1 MMNIQEFTQEACTEI
16 AKVLGCEVQYKE
28 VEKLNGAKHYGL
40 IILEPGCNVAPTLYL
55 EPFFDMYLYTKNWKD
70 TVGRIIR
77 AYQADSFPKRLDMG
91 WFKDFEKVR
100 GRIFHK
106 LVNFEANTELLEDIP
121 YTRYLDFAI
130 IYCIYY
136 KDDEIGSGS
145 ILIHNSHLE
154 AWGCTTQDLA
164 RLAEENTPR
173 IFPLA
178 ISTMGNVL
186 RECLG
191 DMEDLPP
198 DEEDIPAPMYIMT
211 NEAKTNGA
219 ITILYPNA
227 LKNLADRIHS
237 DVVILPS
244 SVHEVILLPLQRDHN
259 VKELRDAVYEINRRE
274 LDRED
279 FLSDNV
285 YLYRRDT
292 GSIEI
297 ADGGS
302 FDGKE

>member
-1 MMNIQEFTQEACTEI
+1 MMNIQEFTQKACTDI
-16 AKVLGCEVQYKE
+16 TKILGCEVQYKE
-28 VEKLNGAKHYGL
+28 VEKLNGAKHYSL
-40 IILEPGCNVAPTLYL
+40 IILEPGSNIAPTLYL
-55 EPFFDMYLYTKNWKD
+55 EPFFDMYLHTKNWKG
-70 TVGRIIR
+70 TVDRIIR

-100 GRIFHK
+100 GLIFHK
-106 LVNFEANTELLEDIP
+106 LVNFETNTELLEDIP

-130 IYCIYY
+130 IYCVYY

-164 RLAEENTPR
+164 RLSEENTPR
-173 IFPLA
+173 LYPLA
-178 ISTMGNVL
+178 VSTMENVL
-186 RECLG
+186 QECMADTEEL
-191 DMEDLPP
+191 LPIG
-198 DEEDIPAPMYIMT
+198 EIPVPMHIMT
-211 NEAKTNGA
+211 NTEKANGA
-219 ITILYPNA
+219 ITILYQDA
-227 LKNLADRIHS
+227 LKNFADRIHS

-244 SVHEVILLPLQRDHN
+244 SVHEVILLPLREDGDF
-259 VKELRDAVYEINRRE
+259 KEFRNMVCEVNRSG
-274 LDRED
+274 LARED

-297 ADGGS
+297 TDGGS

>member
-16 AKVLGCEVQYKE
+16 AKILGREVQYKE

-55 EPFFDMYLYTKNWKD
+55 EPFFDMNLYTKNWTD

-100 GRIFHK
+100 ELIFYK
-106 LVNFEANTELLEDIP
+106 LVNFEANKALLEDIP
-121 YTRYLDFAI
+121 YTRHLDFAI
-130 IYCIYY
+130 IYCVYY

-164 RLAEENTPR
+164 GLAEKNTPQLCP
-173 IFPLA
+173 IA
-178 ISTMGNVL
+178 VSTMMNVL
-186 RECLG
+186 QECG
-191 DMEDLPP
+191 ADT
-198 DEEDIPAPMYIMT
+198 EELSLCEETPVPMHIMT
-211 NEAKTNGA
+211 NEAKVSGA
-219 ITILYPNA
+219 ITILYQDA
-227 LKNLADRIHS
+227 LKNFADSIHS

-244 SVHEVILLPLQRDHN
+244 SVHEVILLPLQEEEGFQ
-259 VKELRDAVYEINRRE
+259 ELRNMVYEVNRSQ
-274 LDRED
+274 LARED
-279 FLSDNV
+279 FLSDNI

-292 GSIEI
+292 DCIEI
-297 ADGGS
+297 V
-302 FDGKE
+302 

>member
-1 MMNIQEFTQEACTEI
+1 MNIQEFTQEACTEI
-16 AKVLGCEVQYKE
+16 AKILGREVQYKE

-40 IILEPGCNVAPTLYL
+40 IILEPGYNVAPTLYL
-55 EPFFDMYLYTKNWKD
+55 EPFFDMNLYTKNWTD

-100 GRIFHK
+100 ELVCHK
-106 LVNFEANTELLEDIP
+106 LVNFKANKALLEDIP
-121 YTRYLDFAI
+121 YIRYLDFAI

-164 RLAEENTPR
+164 RLAKENTPR
-173 IFPLA
+173 LYPLA
-178 ISTMGNVL
+178 VSTMENVL
-186 RECLG
+186 QECMA
-191 DMEDLPP
+191 DT
-198 DEEDIPAPMYIMT
+198 EELSSVGEIPIPMHIMT
-211 NEAKTNGA
+211 NTEKANGA
-219 ITILYPNA
+219 ITILYQNA
-227 LKNLADRIHS
+227 LKNFAERIHS

-244 SVHEVILLPLQRDHN
+244 SVHEVILLPLREDDDFREFRN
-259 VKELRDAVYEINRRE
+259 MVCEVNRSG
-274 LDRED
+274 LARED

-292 GSIEI
+292 CSIEI
-297 ADGGS
+297 V
-302 FDGKE
+302 

>member
-1 MMNIQEFTQEACTEI
+1 MNIQEFTQEACTEI
-16 AKVLGCEVQYKE
+16 AKILGREVQYKE

-40 IILEPGCNVAPTLYL
+40 IILEPGYNVAPTLYL
-55 EPFFDMYLYTKNWKD
+55 EPFFDMYLYTKNWTD

-100 GRIFHK
+100 ELVCHK
-106 LVNFEANTELLEDIP
+106 LVNFKANKALLEDIP
-121 YTRYLDFAI
+121 YIRYLDFAI

-164 RLAEENTPR
+164 RLAKENTPR
-173 IFPLA
+173 LYPLA
-178 ISTMGNVL
+178 VSTMENVL
-186 RECLG
+186 QECMA
-191 DMEDLPP
+191 DT
-198 DEEDIPAPMYIMT
+198 EELSSVGEIPIPMHIMT
-211 NEAKTNGA
+211 NTEKANGA
-219 ITILYPNA
+219 ITILYQNA
-227 LKNLADRIHS
+227 LKNFAERIHS

-244 SVHEVILLPLQRDHN
+244 SIEISVHEVILLPLREDDDFREFRN
-259 VKELRDAVYEINRRE
+259 MVCEVNRSG
-274 LDRED
+274 LARED

-292 GSIEI
+292 CSIEI
-297 ADGGS
+297 V
-302 FDGKE
+302 

>member
-1 MMNIQEFTQEACTEI
+1 MNIQEFTQEACTEI
-16 AKVLGCEVQYKE
+16 AKILGREVQYKE

-55 EPFFDMYLYTKNWKD
+55 EPFFDMYLYTKNWTD

-100 GRIFHK
+100 ELVCHK
-106 LVNFEANTELLEDIP
+106 LVNFKANKALLEDIP
-121 YTRYLDFAI
+121 YIRYLDFAI
-130 IYCIYY
+130 IYCVYY

-173 IFPLA
+173 LYPLA
-178 ISTMGNVL
+178 VSTMENVL
-186 RECLG
+186 QECMA
-191 DMEDLPP
+191 DTEELPP
-198 DEEDIPAPMYIMT
+198 IEEIPIPMHIMT
-211 NEAKTNGA
+211 NTEKANGA
-219 ITILYPNA
+219 ITILYQNA
-227 LKNLADRIHS
+227 LKNFAERIHS

-244 SVHEVILLPLQRDHN
+244 SVHEVILLPLREDDDFREFRN
-259 VKELRDAVYEINRRE
+259 MVCEVNRSG
-274 LDRED
+274 LARED

-292 GSIEI
+292 CSIEI
-297 ADGGS
+297 V
-302 FDGKE
+302 

>member
-1 MMNIQEFTQEACTEI
+1 MNIQEFTQEACTEI
-16 AKVLGCEVQYKE
+16 AKILGREVQYKE

-40 IILEPGCNVAPTLYL
+40 IILEPGYNVAPTLYL
-55 EPFFDMYLYTKNWKD
+55 EPFFDMYLYTKNWTD

-100 GRIFHK
+100 ELVCHK
-106 LVNFEANTELLEDIP
+106 LVNFKANKALLEDIP
-121 YTRYLDFAI
+121 YIRYLDFAI

-164 RLAEENTPR
+164 RLAKENTPR
-173 IFPLA
+173 LYPLA
-178 ISTMGNVL
+178 VSTMENVL
-186 RECLG
+186 QECMA
-191 DMEDLPP
+191 DT
-198 DEEDIPAPMYIMT
+198 EELSSVGEIPIPMHIMT
-211 NEAKTNGA
+211 NTEKANGA
-219 ITILYPNA
+219 ITILYQNA
-227 LKNLADRIHS
+227 LKNFAERIHS

-244 SVHEVILLPLQRDHN
+244 SVHEVILLPLREDDDFREFRN
-259 VKELRDAVYEINRRE
+259 MVCEVNRSG
-274 LDRED
+274 LARED

-292 GSIEI
+292 CSIEI
-297 ADGGS
+297 V
-302 FDGKE
+302 

>member
-1 MMNIQEFTQEACTEI
+1 MNIQEFTQEACTEI
-16 AKVLGCEVQYKE
+16 AKILGREVQYKE

-40 IILEPGCNVAPTLYL
+40 IILEPSCNVAPTLYL
-55 EPFFDMYLYTKNWKD
+55 EPFFDMYLYTKNWTD

-100 GRIFHK
+100 ELVCHK
-106 LVNFEANTELLEDIP
+106 LVNFKANKALLEDIP
-121 YTRYLDFAI
+121 YIRYLDFAI

-164 RLAEENTPR
+164 RLAKENTPR
-173 IFPLA
+173 LYPLA
-178 ISTMGNVL
+178 VSTMENVL
-186 RECLG
+186 QECMA
-191 DMEDLPP
+191 DT
-198 DEEDIPAPMYIMT
+198 EELSSVGEIPIPMHIMANT
-211 NEAKTNGA
+211 EKANGA
-219 ITILYPNA
+219 ITILYQNA
-227 LKNLADRIHS
+227 LKNFAERIHS
-237 DVVILPS
+237 DVVILPN
-244 SVHEVILLPLQRDHN
+244 SVHEVILLPLREDDDFREFRN
-259 VKELRDAVYEINRRE
+259 MVCEVNRSG
-274 LDRED
+274 LARED

-292 GSIEI
+292 CSIEI
-297 ADGGS
+297 V
-302 FDGKE
+302 

>member
-1 MMNIQEFTQEACTEI
+1 MNIQEFTQEACTEI
-16 AKVLGCEVQYKE
+16 AKILGREVQYKE

-40 IILEPGCNVAPTLYL
+40 ITLEPGYNVAPTLYL
-55 EPFFDMYLYTKNWKD
+55 EPFFDMYLYTKNWTD

-100 GRIFHK
+100 ELVCHK
-106 LVNFEANTELLEDIP
+106 LVNFKANKALLEDIP
-121 YTRYLDFAI
+121 YIRYLDFAI

-164 RLAEENTPR
+164 RLAKENTPR
-173 IFPLA
+173 LYPLA
-178 ISTMGNVL
+178 VSTMENVL
-186 RECLG
+186 QECMA
-191 DMEDLPP
+191 DT
-198 DEEDIPAPMYIMT
+198 EELSSVGEIPIPMHIMT
-211 NEAKTNGA
+211 NTEKANGA
-219 ITILYPNA
+219 ITILYQNA
-227 LKNLADRIHS
+227 LKNFAERIHS

-244 SVHEVILLPLQRDHN
+244 SVHEVILLPLREDDDFREFRN
-259 VKELRDAVYEINRRE
+259 MVCEVNRSG
-274 LDRED
+274 LARED

-292 GSIEI
+292 CSIEI
-297 ADGGS
+297 V
-302 FDGKE
+302 

>member
-16 AKVLGCEVQYKE
+16 AKILGREVQYKE

-40 IILEPGCNVAPTLYL
+40 IILEPGYNVAPTLYL

-100 GRIFHK
+100 GLIFHK

-164 RLAEENTPR
+164 RLAKENTPR
-173 IFPLA
+173 LYPLA
-178 ISTMGNVL
+178 VSTMENVL
-186 RECLG
+186 QECMA
-191 DMEDLPP
+191 DT
-198 DEEDIPAPMYIMT
+198 EELSSVGEIPIPMHIMT
-211 NEAKTNGA
+211 NTEKANGA
-219 ITILYPNA
+219 ITILYQNA
-227 LKNLADRIHS
+227 LKNFAERIHS

-244 SVHEVILLPLQRDHN
+244 SVHEVILLPLREDDDFREFRN
-259 VKELRDAVYEINRRE
+259 MVCEVNRSG
-274 LDRED
+274 LARED

-292 GSIEI
+292 CSIEI
-297 ADGGS
+297 V
-302 FDGKE
+302 

>member
-1 MMNIQEFTQEACTEI
+1 MNIQEFTQEACTEI
-16 AKVLGCEVQYKE
+16 AKILGREVQYKE

-40 IILEPGCNVAPTLYL
+40 IILEPGYNVAPTLYL
-55 EPFFDMYLYTKNWKD
+55 EPFFDMYLYTKNWTD

-100 GRIFHK
+100 ELVCHK
-106 LVNFEANTELLEDIP
+106 LGNFKANKALLEDIP
-121 YTRYLDFAI
+121 YIRYLDFAI

-164 RLAEENTPR
+164 RLAKENTPR
-173 IFPLA
+173 LYPLA
-178 ISTMGNVL
+178 VSTMENVL
-186 RECLG
+186 QECMA
-191 DMEDLPP
+191 DT
-198 DEEDIPAPMYIMT
+198 EELSSVGEIPIPMHIMT
-211 NEAKTNGA
+211 NTEKANGA
-219 ITILYPNA
+219 ITILYQNA
-227 LKNLADRIHS
+227 LKNFAERIHS

-244 SVHEVILLPLQRDHN
+244 SVHEVILLPLREDDDFREFRN
-259 VKELRDAVYEINRRE
+259 MVCEVNRSG
-274 LDRED
+274 LARED

-292 GSIEI
+292 CSIEI
-297 ADGGS
+297 V
-302 FDGKE
+302 

>member
-1 MMNIQEFTQEACTEI
+1 MNIQEFTQKACTEI
-16 AKVLGCEVQYKE
+16 AKILGCEVQYKE

-40 IILEPGCNVAPTLYL
+40 IILEPSCNVAPTLYL

-100 GRIFHK
+100 ELVCHK
-106 LVNFEANTELLEDIP
+106 LVNFKANKALLEDIP
-121 YTRYLDFAI
+121 YIRYLDFAI
-130 IYCIYY
+130 IYCVYY

-173 IFPLA
+173 LYPLA
-178 ISTMGNVL
+178 VSTMENVL
-186 RECLG
+186 QECMA
-191 DMEDLPP
+191 DTEELPP
-198 DEEDIPAPMYIMT
+198 IGEIPIPMHIMT
-211 NEAKTNGA
+211 NTEKANGA
-219 ITILYPNA
+219 ITILYQDA
-227 LKNLADRIHS
+227 LKNFAERIHS

-244 SVHEVILLPLQRDHN
+244 SVHEVILLPLREDGDF
-259 VKELRDAVYEINRRE
+259 KEFRNMVCEVNRSG
-274 LDRED
+274 LARED

-285 YLYRRDT
+285 YLYRKDT

>member
-1 MMNIQEFTQEACTEI
+1 MNIQEFTQEACTEI
-16 AKVLGCEVQYKE
+16 AKILGREVQYKE

-55 EPFFDMYLYTKNWKD
+55 EPFFDMYLYTKNWTD

-100 GRIFHK
+100 ELVCHK
-106 LVNFEANTELLEDIP
+106 LVNFKANKALLEDIP
-121 YTRYLDFAI
+121 YIRYLDFAI

-164 RLAEENTPR
+164 RLAKENTPR
-173 IFPLA
+173 LYPLA
-178 ISTMGNVL
+178 VSTMENVL
-186 RECLG
+186 QECMA
-191 DMEDLPP
+191 DT
-198 DEEDIPAPMYIMT
+198 EELSSVGEIPIPMHIMT
-211 NEAKTNGA
+211 NTEKANGA
-219 ITILYPNA
+219 ITILYQNA
-227 LKNLADRIHS
+227 LKNFAERIHS
-237 DVVILPS
+237 DVVILPN
-244 SVHEVILLPLQRDHN
+244 SVHEVILLPLREDDDFREFRN
-259 VKELRDAVYEINRRE
+259 MVCEVNRSG
-274 LDRED
+274 LARED

-292 GSIEI
+292 CSIEI
-297 ADGGS
+297 V
-302 FDGKE
+302 